1 MIANMTTRLKLGVG
15 IVLVT
20 AFSAAVFNYIARD
33 TSVNVDDRVPLE
45 TRSFGKTPSEM
56 QHPEIKVI
64 ESVSTSG
71 ASKRKKLLLAFP
83 DGSEIA
89 YSLRAYPP
97 TLSASIVASE
107 ADYADLSEAAR
118 HGDADAAYDLYKALN
133 YCEFS
138 FRSASDLEK
147 GIEELH
153 RTGKVTLPPNEH
165 PTTFHGNVDYHGF
178 EHMLREQFSACE
190 RWLPEQMTTKDEW
203 FQLAANAGNPHAAF
217 ELGQRLLNEGNPEA
231 ERYLKSAWAAG
242 NLVAASHLW
251 HYYTRNRNPEL
262 NEPVQ
267 GFAYGYLY
275 GRVNDGFMQSLDP
288 GNARDTMMADNARKL
303 SQAGYELG
311 PRDMDQ
317 AIELAKFLL
326 AGNENCCFAPRFR

>member
-1 MIANMTTRLKLGVG
+1 MTSRLRFGVG
-15 IVLVT
+15 V
-20 AFSAAVFNYIARD
+20 AFVILLGAVVYRCSVQD
-33 TSVNVDDRVPLE
+33 TSADVSERVSPE
-45 TRSFGKTPSEM
+45 TRSPGEKSSET
-56 QHPEIKVI
+56 QYPEISIV
-64 ESVSTSG
+64 EPVSIPDV
-71 ASKRKKLLLAFP
+71 SKHKKLLLAFP
-83 DGSEIA
+83 DGTEIA

-147 GIEELH
+147 GIEELR

-190 RWLPEQMTTKDEW
+190 RWLPEQMTTKDDW